1 MPAQRM
7 PREIARKH
15 LNAYMWDKS
24 KQGSKG
30 RRRLD
35 RGEVK
40 YIVLQEGSFVFSIM
54 QGKNTS
60 VGKSFKCS
68 QGW

>member
-1 MPAQRM
+1 MLAQRM
-7 PREIARKH
+7 LQEIAGKH

-35 RGEVK
+35 CGEVK

-54 QGKNTS
+54 RGKHTS

-68 QGW
+68 